1 MKLKVCGM
9 KFPEN
14 IEIVA
19 QLKPD
24 YLGFIFY
31 KKSPRHFKGK
41 MPEISR
47 DIKKVGVF
55 VYSKLNK
62 ILNKALKYNLDA
74 IQLHGEED
82 AAFCKKLKQ
91 ALCDIQGEERIQ
103 NPVEIIKVFSV
114 GYTFDF
120 SVLEEF
126 EEVCDY
132 FLFDTKGKK
141 KGGNGIAFDWKLLEK
156 YPSKKPFFLSGGI
169 GLEEIET
176 LKDFFLKD
184 ISKWCYAL
192 DVNSKFEIKPGWKDV
207 EKLQEFKNR
216 IIQ

>member
-14 IEIVA
+14 IEAVA

-41 MPEISR
+41 MPEVPI

-82 AAFCKKLKQ
+82 AVFCKKLKQ
-91 ALCDIQGEERIQ
+91 ALYDIQGEERIQ

-114 GYTFDF
+114 GDTFDF

-156 YPSKKPFFLSGGI
+156 YPIKKPFFLSGGI
-169 GLEEIET
+169 GLEEKKT

-184 ISKWCYAL
+184 VSKWCYAL

-207 EKLQEFKNR
+207 EKLQEFKNS

>member
-9 KFPEN
+9 KFSEN
-14 IEIVA
+14 IEAVA
-19 QLKPD
+19 QLQPD

-41 MPEISR
+41 MPDLPLET
-47 DIKKVGVF
+47 KKVGVF

-74 IQLHGEED
+74 IQLHGDQD
-82 AAFCKKLKQ
+82 AEFCAKLKRTLQ
-91 ALCDIQGEERIQ
+91 DIQGEEREK

-114 GYTFDF
+114 GESFDF
-120 SVLEEF
+120 SVLNEF

-132 FLFDTKGKK
+132 YLFDTKGKE
-141 KGGNGIAFDWKLLEK
+141 KGGNGVVFDWKLLEK

-169 GLEEIET
+169 GLQEIES
-176 LKDFFLKD
+176 LQKFKQKEV
-184 ISKWCYAL
+184 SKLCYAF
-192 DVNSKFEIKPGWKDV
+192 DVNSKFETKPGCKNV
-207 EKLQEFKNR
+207 ENLQKFKKS
-216 IIQ
+216 IID

>member
-1 MKLKVCGM
+1 MKLKVCGL

-14 IEIVA
+14 IAAVA
-19 QLKPD
+19 QLQPD

-31 KKSPRHFKGK
+31 KKSPRYFKGK
-41 MPEISR
+41 IPELSV

-91 ALCDIQGEERIQ
+91 ALQDIRGEERMQ

-114 GYTFDF
+114 GDAFDF

-141 KGGNGIAFDWKLLEK
+141 KGGNGVAFNWKLLEK
-156 YPSKKPFFLSGGI
+156 YPSKKPFFLGGGI
-169 GLEEIET
+169 GLEEMET
-176 LKDFFLKD
+176 LRDFLQKDV
-184 ISKWCYAL
+184 SKLCYAL

-207 EKLQEFKNR
+207 EKLEEFKNN
-216 IIQ
+216 II